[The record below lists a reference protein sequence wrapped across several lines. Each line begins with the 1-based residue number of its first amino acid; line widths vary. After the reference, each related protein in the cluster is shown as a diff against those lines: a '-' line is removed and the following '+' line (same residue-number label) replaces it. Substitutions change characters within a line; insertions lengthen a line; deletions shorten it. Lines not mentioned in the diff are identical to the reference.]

1 MKTFN
6 SLLVLTILLSGCF
19 ACTNKASDR
28 TVVESKR
35 ANDTLQACGVVVDA
49 TMNGFTIVTPLD
61 DTVFISTMNRD
72 IALKGGLL
80 LGDTLDVLYT
90 TANGNEPDVNVA
102 LTVKKVH

>member
-6 SLLVLTILLSGCF
+6 QLLLLAILLSGCF
-19 ACTNKASDR
+19 ACTNKASDH
-28 TVVESKR
+28 TVVEGKK

-49 TMNGFTIVTPLD
+49 TMNGFTIVTPLG

-80 LGDTLDVLYT
+80 LGDTLDVIYT
-90 TANGNEPDVNVA
+90 TPERDEPDVNMA